1 MRRLFWNATER
12 RPRTLWRLTGQLL
25 ILVAAL
31 MLLDELTAPLATAF
45 PGHGAFLGEIVGGVL
60 AFVISVGLA
69 GRWLDQRPLADF
81 GLHVLT
87 RPWWLQLVAGL
98 SLGALL
104 MSGIFLFEYLL
115 GYVEVVEVGYVVEPD
130 VPLAAAILIP
140 IGLYLSIAVSEEV
153 LFRGYYLR
161 NLAEGMAGGLSLP
174 ARAVVAALI
183 SSALFGLTH
192 AGNPAATWIS
202 TVYLCLFG
210 LMFALGY
217 LLTGELALPIGLHW
231 SWNLFQ
237 GNVFGFPV
245 SGKPVDG
252 GGILRITQT
261 GPDWL
266 TGEFRPDAGAAN
278 RGAHRSCLMIVCA
291 ARPVAG
297 CNCRESAMHPLRQN
311 QCTARP
317 RSADHRTREYVCHRS
332 HRRRRP

>member
-12 RPRTLWRLTGQLL
+12 RPRTFWRLTGQLL
-25 ILVAAL
+25 ILVATL

-45 PGHGAFLGEIVGGVL
+45 PGHGAALAETIVGVL
-60 AFVISVGLA
+60 AFVLSVGLA

-81 GLHVLT
+81 GLHVLA
-87 RPWWLQLVAGL
+87 RPWWRQLVTGL
-98 SLGALL
+98 CVGPLL

-115 GYVEVVEVGYVVEPD
+115 GYVEIVEVGYVIEPG
-130 VPLAAAILIP
+130 VPLAASILIP

-161 NLAEGMAGGLSLP
+161 NLAEGMAGKLSLP

-217 LLTGELALPIGLHW
+217 LLTGQLALPIGLHW

-245 SGKPVDG
+245 SGKAVDG

-266 TGEFRPDAGAAN
+266 TGGSFGPEAGAAGL
-278 RGAHRSCLMIVCA
+278 GALAAGCLMIVLYCRQTQGRLQLQGISYGC
-291 ARPVAG
+291 ARP
-297 CNCRESAMHPLRQN
+297 EPLSGQAPERG
-311 QCTARP
+311 P
-317 RSADHRTREYVCHRS
+317 ADS
-332 HRRRRP
+332 